1 MRLSGSLGK
10 SASDLFAELFPTGT
24 LSLDIPQTA
33 PSDLSSGPPASGN
46 SDETTAQSGPP
57 HAAALFMDDGS
68 DGSLPGFD
76 SATAGS
82 TAPASTI
89 DYQATASENS
99 FYALSSDA
107 YWSNDESV
115 SHRFAEAAVD
125 SHDGELVSIANESD
139 ATSAAGFVS
148 PHFTFNDS
156 TSAIPFASPHAEPSS
171 GAAATSAPL
180 DTHAAAAPAS
190 PSSEAPPALML
201 ASDLGSV
208 AVSTAGSGA
217 AGSGTGSG

>member
-24 LSLDIPQTA
+24 LALDISQTA

-57 HAAALFMDDGS
+57 HAAALLMDDGS

-82 TAPASTI
+82 TTEVSNLHAPESMI
-89 DYQATASENS
+89 DYQATASENA

-107 YWSNDESV
+107 YWS
-115 SHRFAEAAVD
+115 
-125 SHDGELVSIANESD
+125 
-139 ATSAAGFVS
+139 
-148 PHFTFNDS
+148 
-156 TSAIPFASPHAEPSS
+156 
-171 GAAATSAPL
+171 
-180 DTHAAAAPAS
+180 
-190 PSSEAPPALML
+190 
-201 ASDLGSV
+201 
-208 AVSTAGSGA
+208 
-217 AGSGTGSG
+217 